1 MATAEQPLKQQAL
14 ISLQQCAGYGAD
26 TTIVYELLFKSASNP
41 MRQKLIQS
49 LPSQI
54 LKVLPY
60 INSAVVQER
69 WLLAQALLSKAVA
82 QSITQLHEF
91 YRDENFLPTPAER
104 LEEYKS
110 IYKRYADSW
119 DSKIK
124 VEKVSQ
130 SHLNLYSVT
139 NKNAPTGANTTT
151 NSLQTAHFMVTRFR
165 HVPYCVL
172 SGYCSTYQYPLICM
186 DSTLSET
193 LEKKAEE
200 PGRTMLVK
208 HKKAEE
214 KARYVYQWC
223 CVWLLLYVVLGLC

>member
-14 ISLQQCAGYGAD
+14 DTIQQCAGYGAD
-26 TTIVYELLFKSASNP
+26 TAIVYELLFKSASNP
-41 MRQKLIQS
+41 MRQKLIPS
-49 LPSQI
+49 LPPQI

-82 QSITQLHEF
+82 QSIPQLHEF
-91 YRDENFLPTPAER
+91 YRDKTFLPTPAER
-104 LEEYKS
+104 FEEYKS
-110 IYKRYADSW
+110 IYKRYTDFW

-124 VEKVSQ
+124 VEKVPRATQ
-130 SHLNLYSVT
+130 LNLYSVT

-151 NSLQTAHFMVTRFR
+151 NSLQTARFMVTRFQ
-165 HVPYCVL
+165 HVPHCIL
-172 SGYCSTYQYPLICM
+172 AGYCSTYKYPLICVN
-186 DSTLSET
+186 STLSET

-214 KARYVYQWC
+214 KAR
-223 CVWLLLYVVLGLC
+223 